1 MIRFTADEEFN
12 ARLEECAYQLYQ
24 LAKYF
29 REPDWE
35 YYVKE
40 RGVRQRTLDLLD
52 YVENG
57 FLEDEAADISSKI
70 HRLEDLGGRR

>member
-1 MIRFTADEEFN
+1 MIRFTADDEFN
-12 ARLEECAYQLYQ
+12 ARLEECAYEFYQ

-29 REPDWE
+29 RESDWE

-57 FLEDEAADISSKI
+57 FLEDEAADLSTMI
-70 HRLEDLGGRR
+70 HKLGG